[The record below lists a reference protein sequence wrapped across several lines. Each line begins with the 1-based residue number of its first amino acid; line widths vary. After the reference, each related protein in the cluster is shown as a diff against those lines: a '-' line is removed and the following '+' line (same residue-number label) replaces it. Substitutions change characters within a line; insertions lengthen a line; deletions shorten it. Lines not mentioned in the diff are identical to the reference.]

1 MCKPLLSFGNSSCIG
16 GCFGNAHVFCFCCSV
31 NALCVLRLIYCC
43 SSRYYIIIMATGKHE
58 SDKQN
63 FKLCVP
69 PCPRFITGGDR
80 HSLCVACLVVE
91 HARSALEGAD
101 CPYCVRLSMR
111 TFRSRR
117 ALFEGALS
125 PVFPAVRVPL
135 LQRQGGAL
143 NLGDHKWIWQ
153 KVWRWARP
161 FLLLPL
167 PGLALTLWGW
177 RHLLRRFSSQKD
189 LHTLQSCLDR
199 GISHIRPASSVL
211 MCQIIIMC

>member
-1 MCKPLLSFGNSSCIG
+1 MCKPLLPFGNSSCIG

-31 NALCVLRLIYCC
+31 NALCVLHLIYCC
-43 SSRYYIIIMATGKHE
+43 SSRYYIIIMANGKHE

-69 PCPRFITGGDR
+69 PCPRFITGGDT

-117 ALFEGALS
+117 ALFEG
-125 PVFPAVRVPL
+125 
-135 LQRQGGAL
+135 GAL
-143 NLGDHKWIWQ
+143 ASVPRGSGPAFAEAGRRLKSWGLQMDLAESLEMGTSFSPSSPARSSTHSLGMEARSE
-153 KVWRWARP
+153 KV
-161 FLLLPL
+161 F
-167 PGLALTLWGW
+167 
-177 RHLLRRFSSQKD
+177 FSEGFT
-189 LHTLQSCLDR
+189 H
-199 GISHIRPASSVL
+199 
-211 MCQIIIMC
+211 